1 MAERDLRAAREDW
14 PELMASIAE
23 AIALSRRALVGA
35 VSSVHP
41 AGELATAAAVL
52 RVGIE
57 EDRGRR
63 GAAMR
68 LRRAD
73 GCDLRAY
80 GALVISGAGAREC
93 RLDVDGDL
101 SAMAS
106 GAELLSCDIDVAGR
120 VRVRELSARN
130 RRPTRLRL
138 TSVATQGEALRADA
152 VQAGVEIVTAGRV
165 TAFSRREADVVV
177 TSEAGVPLVMA
188 DVARETAA
196 ARETGAAV
204 WGRR

>member
-1 MAERDLRAAREDW
+1 
-14 PELMASIAE
+14 
-23 AIALSRRALVGA
+23 
-35 VSSVHP
+35 
-41 AGELATAAAVL
+41 
-52 RVGIE
+52 
-57 EDRGRR
+57 
-63 GAAMR
+63 MR